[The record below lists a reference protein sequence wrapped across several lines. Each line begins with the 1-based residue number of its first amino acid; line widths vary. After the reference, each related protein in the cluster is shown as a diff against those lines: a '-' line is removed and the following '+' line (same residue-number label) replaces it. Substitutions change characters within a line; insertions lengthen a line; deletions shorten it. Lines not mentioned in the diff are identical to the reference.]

1 MKTAF
6 CTLLLASILLNT
18 AAANELRMSRKDAL
32 SNGFKPVK
40 SQRSISAYEI
50 PKNSLVWPVKFID
63 SKHTIGNSMPEYQN
77 YSNEAY
83 YHEGS
88 DLRVSKAGEIKA
100 PVDGF
105 LQGDYYTYVTDP
117 NTGED
122 KKFTKP
128 ISEGGDDLYFE
139 ITIKTPEGFMFEF
152 HHTNANNLPKNILD
166 VVSCGGGE
174 VRKGDVIGYASVWPN
189 SRFGER
195 YDHIH
200 YNLISPEGV
209 YMNAE
214 YFSQALNDNSAP
226 VIKNIFAIYKDKKVE
241 VIGKKLNGMPSELIV
256 STFDMKGENVYP
268 LPPVVIEASWSDS
281 FKTGWDFTQK
291 LLTSSGLFPDIREV
305 FARNLKLSDGRSF
318 TTKGDYSSTEFLFR
332 LKLPANAQ
340 SPIALTVKDVSSNET
355 RILLDVVQ

>member
-6 CTLLLASILLNT
+6 SSLALVLILLNT
-18 AAANELRMSRKDAL
+18 AAANELRMSRNEATSK
-32 SNGFKPVK
+32 GFKPVK
-40 SQRSISAYEI
+40 SQRSISAYEV

-105 LQGDYYTYVTDP
+105 LQGGYYTYVTDP

-128 ISEGGDDLYFE
+128 ISEGGDELYFE
-139 ITIKTPEGFMFEF
+139 ITIKTSEGFMFEF
-152 HHTNANNLPKNILD
+152 HHTNPKNLPKNILD
-166 VVSCGGGE
+166 IVLRGGGE
-174 VRKGDVIGYASVWPN
+174 ILKGDVIGYASVWPI

-214 YFSQALNDNSAP
+214 YFSQALSDSSAP

-241 VIGKKLNGMPSELIV
+241 VIAKRLNGLPSELIV
-256 STFDMKGENVYP
+256 SAFDMKGENVYP
-268 LPPVVIEASWSDS
+268 LPPVIVEASWSDS

-291 LLTSSGLFPDIREV
+291 LLTTSGLFPDIREV

-318 TTKGDYSSTEFLFR
+318 TTKGDYSNTEFLFR
-332 LKLPANAQ
+332 LKLPANVQ
-340 SPIALTVKDVSSNET
+340 NPITLTVKDISGNVNKV
-355 RILLDVVQ
+355 LLEL